1 MIEGFNYSKS
11 FMIIS
16 DHSKEI
22 TDKIMEELD
31 RGATFLKG
39 EGAYTGA
46 DKNVILVVV
55 EKKEV
60 VALKRLVREVDPKAF
75 IIITDIHEACLKRE
89 WRIGLHIQ
97 HIICPIDVKPIY
109 NIFLFS
115 KDISR

>member
-1 MIEGFNYSKS
+1 
-11 FMIIS
+11 MIIS

-75 IIITDIHEACLKRE
+75 IIITDIHEAL
-89 WRIGLHIQ
+89 GNGF
-97 HIICPIDVKPIY
+97 KPVTAE
-109 NIFLFS
+109 
-115 KDISR
+115 